1 MKILKKHS
9 KKVPGILV
17 FEELTDKNGSTFEL
31 FVDLSPSFACLG
43 ERGLE
48 HEPLDV
54 VVPLKLCDPLLEFL
68 LLIVRCDVCYL
79 DVGKLLVQL
88 TWVYLYDRKQQFS
101 ISVPH

>member
-1 MKILKKHS
+1 M
-9 KKVPGILV
+9 
-17 FEELTDKNGSTFEL
+17 FEELTDKNGSAFEL

-43 ERGLE
+43 ERSLE

-88 TWVYLYDRKQQFS
+88 TWVYLYDRVV
-101 ISVPH
+101 IR